1 VLKNIVLGCSV
12 DFSVVLLGLSRLHH
26 LALAAKLLEFVFHE
40 GLSAFVDLNLR
51 LIPAAVKVACEPIL
65 RLLALT
71 LVDGLISLILEVE
84 LIVLQ
89 VVCLQLHLFRRQFQF
104 QLSDVLLLCL
114 DLVGELLL
122 IAFHLLSVEIRLF
135 FVSVKLRLEGSLPLL
150 KLFL

>member
-40 GLSAFVDLNLR
+40 GLSAFVGLNLR
-51 LIPAAVKVACEPIL
+51 LVPAAVKVACEPIL
-65 RLLALT
+65 RLLA

-104 QLSDVLLLCL
+104 QLSDLLLLCL